1 MNYLLNNQNFNP
13 VKNKQD
19 GMAEVLYNISSW
31 FFSKDLYKYAAFF
44 GKISLKLRPDFNAM
58 KLLLSGNF
66 EKLGYNKLGVDY
78 TEDLNTDNIYY
89 YKFLRMKLSLLE
101 DLNKDEEFI
110 LDLKKF
116 TQTYPDKVEMKILL
130 ANKYRKL
137 NNMKK
142 LLRFILKL

>member
-1 MNYLLNNQNFNP
+1 
-13 VKNKQD
+13 
-19 GMAEVLYNISSW
+19 
-31 FFSKDLYKYAAFF
+31 
-44 GKISLKLRPDFNAM
+44 M

-101 DLNKDEEFI
+101 DLNKDEELL

-116 TQTYPDKVEMKILL
+116 IKAYPDKIEMKILL
-130 ANKYRKL
+130 L
-137 NNMKK
+137 
-142 LLRFILKL
+142 ISTED